1 MALLMEHQFR
11 QLPADKQVETRPF
24 LEAVSHLPP
33 FFGRFFRHLSFEL
46 RFEHEL
52 CAVMKRPDELGFKTI
67 FRTILDLKVFNFL
80 CNLFRSSKS
89 YFKVPILI
97 CYAKKKAITKMANVC
112 FHIHPFLSHRFR
124 VETKYQLNACILP
137 YSVFTE

>member
-46 RFEHEL
+46 RFVHGL
-52 CAVMKRPDELGFKTI
+52 CPVMKRPDELDFKII
-67 FRTILDLKVFNFL
+67 FRTIFLDLKVFSFL

-89 YFKVPILI
+89 YFKVAISI
-97 CYAKKKAITKMANVC
+97 CYAKNIYYK
-112 FHIHPFLSHRFR
+112 
-124 VETKYQLNACILP
+124 NA
-137 YSVFTE
+137 